1 MVLTLSSLLEAAR
14 KAELDKIKVERVNS
28 HEGVFHIHHYELYHP
43 NLPRILKVY
52 VTINEKNKNYG
63 NVDIVG
69 NHADYNKVGP
79 SEIRALARQLKNELG
94 ITHIG
99 GIRTGGS
106 RGSLNDPLKSSTII
120 KISEEYLFESVSNNK
135 QMWDELEAHDR
146 NLPEKYK
153 DAVDKW
159 VGVDVNKEGNEM
171 MIPSYLESMSNEV
184 HAYNSKLRNVIAKYH
199 GTHITAYRGTDPEM
213 GQSSGRQ
220 NILFSWTT
228 NKKAAHYFAGGM
240 IGKPFIKVYS
250 PKEIASYEKII
261 SQKNKIK
268 IGQYTYVKNQDGYV
282 DKYDSYNSHIGDAE
296 SLTHHLNSHN
306 EAAKEYNEKLSSN
319 LKSSSARIEKRQIPI
334 EDIVHATNR
343 TGQEELIV
351 RNSSDDIF
359 QTKDLNKLSAHLSQ
373 KHGAHVELYPHHQG
387 SIYLSTLIVPKH
399 LRGKG
404 VASNA
409 LKDVIHYAKIHK
421 VKVVLNAE
429 PLDDETKEK
438 RLIDFYK
445 SHGFVENKGRN
456 RDLTVGG
463 SQQKNT
469 MYTRTE
475 I

>member
-69 NHADYNKVGP
+69 DHADYNKVGP

-106 RGSLNDPLKSSTII
+106 RGSLKDPLKSSTII
-120 KISEEYLFESVSNNK
+120 KISEEYLFENGGFWSNNGTLLYSGK
-135 QMWDELEAHDR
+135 AKLFKTGMNQYDDGVEHLYDLKHSEVNRGHPIFIKASV
-146 NLPEKYK
+146 YK
-153 DAVDKW
+153 NSPHIAYLDITGSPNDYNK
-159 VGVDVNKEGNEM
+159 VGTVE
-171 MIPSYLESMSNEV
+171 
-184 HAYNSKLRNVIAKYH
+184 LRNV
-199 GTHITAYRGTDPEM
+199 
-213 GQSSGRQ
+213 GR
-220 NILFSWTT
+220 
-228 NKKAAHYFAGGM
+228 
-240 IGKPFIKVYS
+240 
-250 PKEIASYEKII
+250 
-261 SQKNKIK
+261 KIK
-268 IGQYTYVKNQDGYV
+268 
-282 DKYDSYNSHIGDAE
+282 
-296 SLTHHLNSHN
+296 
-306 EAAKEYNEKLSSN
+306 
-319 LKSSSARIEKRQIPI
+319 
-334 EDIVHATNR
+334 EDIGVTHFASEGPRIGNNKR
-343 TGQEELIV
+343 PVPPQIIRENFFINEEEHEELDELLI

>member
-120 KISEEYLFESVSNNK
+120 KISEEYLFE
-135 QMWDELEAHDR
+135 
-146 NLPEKYK
+146 
-153 DAVDKW
+153 
-159 VGVDVNKEGNEM
+159 
-171 MIPSYLESMSNEV
+171 
-184 HAYNSKLRNVIAKYH
+184 
-199 GTHITAYRGTDPEM
+199 T
-213 GQSSGRQ
+213 
-220 NILFSWTT
+220 
-228 NKKAAHYFAGGM
+228 
-240 IGKPFIKVYS
+240 
-250 PKEIASYEKII
+250 
-261 SQKNKIK
+261 
-268 IGQYTYVKNQDGYV
+268 
-282 DKYDSYNSHIGDAE
+282 
-296 SLTHHLNSHN
+296 
-306 EAAKEYNEKLSSN
+306 
-319 LKSSSARIEKRQIPI
+319 
-334 EDIVHATNR
+334 
-343 TGQEELIV
+343 
-351 RNSSDDIF
+351 DDIF
-359 QTKDLNKLSAHLSQ
+359 QTKDLNKLSTHLSQ